1 MHRELPGIELT
12 MKHAAAVLLI
22 ALNFLS
28 GCNHHPTSS
37 VAKPKEEAEQ
47 PSTENPKPEL
57 TASPTAPPELL
68 TKEEVAEGWTSLFDG
83 QTLFGW
89 EAHSKADWQVK
100 DGAIVVTSGEPGLLC
115 TSVPF
120 ADYVLKVEFRADPAT
135 NSGVFLR
142 TPPVADKDAVTTRC
156 YELNIAPP
164 DNPFPTGSFVGR
176 QKASTE
182 CQDEGW
188 RSFEVTLEGPQATVK
203 YNDEVV
209 LEYTDPKPSP
219 RGLIG
224 LQLNSG
230 KVEFRNIKLKP
241 LGMTD
246 LFNGQ
251 DLTGWKVAGASK
263 CEVDNEGAIH
273 LTGGKGYL
281 ESERAYGD
289 FVLQLDAKT
298 NAKSVNSGVF
308 FRCIP
313 GEEMN
318 GYESQINS
326 DLVGNDRSKPK
337 DCGTGGIFRRV
348 DARRVMTNDQEWFT
362 KTIVAAGPDIAVWVN
377 GYWVTSWKDERK
389 PDANARKGLRTEAG
403 TLQIQGHDETTDVSL
418 RNIRVAKLPTAES
431 NEE

>member
-1 MHRELPGIELT
+1 
-12 MKHAAAVLLI
+12 MKRAPALLLLAASCFI
-22 ALNFLS
+22 
-28 GCNHHPTSS
+28 GCTPDKRPPVVEQKAE
-37 VAKPKEEAEQ
+37 VAQRPAATAAT
-47 PSTENPKPEL
+47 PSEP
-57 TASPTAPPELL
+57 L
-68 TKEEVAEGWTSLFDG
+68 TKQEIDDGWISLFDG

-89 EAHSKADWQVK
+89 QSHSKADWKVA

-120 ADYVLKVEFRADPAT
+120 ADYVLSIEFRADAKT

-156 YELNIAPP
+156 YELNIAPA

-176 QKASTE
+176 QKASAA
-182 CQDEGW
+182 CQNDGW
-188 RSFEVTLEGPQATVK
+188 RTFEVTLEGSKATVK

-219 RGLIG
+219 SGLIG

-241 LGMTD
+241 LGLTS
-246 LFNGQ
+246 LFNGK
-251 DLTGWKVAGASK
+251 DLSGWQVGGKSQCTIGEDGSI
-263 CEVDNEGAIH
+263 N

-281 ESERAYGD
+281 ESQEPYGD

-298 NAKSVNSGVF
+298 NAKGINSGLF

-326 DLVGNDRSKPK
+326 DLVDNDRTKPK

-348 DARRVMTNDQEWFT
+348 NARRVVSNDLEWFS
-362 KTIVAAGPDIAVWVN
+362 KTIVAAGPQIAVWVN
-377 GYWVTSWKDERK
+377 GYQVTDWKDERQ
-389 PDANARKGLRTEAG
+389 PDSNPRKGLRTEAG

-418 RNIRVAKLPTAES
+418 RNIRVAKLSAAES
-431 NEE
+431 KE

>member
-1 MHRELPGIELT
+1 
-12 MKHAAAVLLI
+12 MKHAAALLLI
-22 ALNFLS
+22 ALILLS
-28 GCNHHPTSS
+28 GCNHHPTAP
-37 VAKPKEEAEQ
+37 VAKPEVETEQ
-47 PSTENPKPEL
+47 PSTEKPQPEL
-57 TASPTAPPELL
+57 TASSVAPPELL
-68 TKEEVAEGWTSLFDG
+68 TKDEVADGWISLFDG

-156 YELNIAPP
+156 YELNIAPA

-176 QKASTE
+176 HKTSTE

-203 YNDEVV
+203 YNDEVA

-251 DLTGWKVAGASK
+251 DLTGWKVGGASK
-263 CEVDNEGAIH
+263 CEVDDEGALH

-298 NAKSVNSGVF
+298 NAKSVNSGLF

-313 GEEMN
+313 GQEMN

-326 DLVGNDRSKPK
+326 DLVDNDRTKPK

-348 DARRVMTNDQEWFT
+348 NARRVMTSDKEWFT
-362 KTIVAAGPDIAVWVN
+362 KTIVAAGPQVAVWVN
-377 GYWVTSWKDERK
+377 GYWVTSWKDERQ
-389 PDANARKGLRTEAG
+389 PDANPRKGLRTEAG

-418 RNIRVAKLPTAES
+418 RNIRVAKLPEAAAAE
-431 NEE
+431 

>member
-1 MHRELPGIELT
+1 
-12 MKHAAAVLLI
+12 MKKYLVLILMAFVLGGCEARSRPSPAV
-22 ALNFLS
+22 A
-28 GCNHHPTSS
+28 PQRAVQTEQ
-37 VAKPKEEAEQ
+37 VAVADTP
-47 PSTENPKPEL
+47 
-57 TASPTAPPELL
+57 PPEVL
-68 TKEEVAEGWTSLFDG
+68 TKEEVADGWIALFDG
-83 QTLFGW
+83 ETLFGW
-89 EAHSKADWQVK
+89 HAHSKADWQVK

-115 TSVPF
+115 TSAPF

-156 YELNIAPP
+156 YELNIAPA

-176 QKASTE
+176 QKASAE

-188 RSFEVTLEGPQATVK
+188 RTFEVTLEGPQATVK
-203 YNDEVV
+203 YNDKVV

-219 RGLIG
+219 SGLIG

-241 LGMTD
+241 LGLSD
-246 LFNGQ
+246 LFNGK
-251 DLTGWKVAGASK
+251 DLTGWKVGGKSK
-263 CEVDNEGAIH
+263 CEVDDESAIH

-281 ESERAYGD
+281 ESEDSYGD
-289 FVLQLDAKT
+289 FILQLEART
-298 NAKSVNSGVF
+298 NAKGLNSGVF

-326 DLVGNDRSKPK
+326 DLVDNDRTKPK
-337 DCGTGGIFRRV
+337 DHGTGGIFKRV
-348 DARRVMTNDQEWFT
+348 SARRVMTNDLEWFS
-362 KTIVAAGPDIAVWVN
+362 KTIVAAGPQINVWVN
-377 GYWVTSWKDERK
+377 GYLVTDWQDER
-389 PDANARKGLRTEAG
+389 PADPNPRKGLRTEAG

-418 RNIRVAKLPTAES
+418 RNIRAAKLEAAES
-431 NEE
+431 GE